1 MKIVLVL
8 AAVLIGIWL
17 FRLNR
22 RSDQQRPGG
31 QTARPVDKPADTSA
45 TLALEM
51 VRCRQCDVHLP
62 QADAIAGK
70 QGVYC
75 SLEHR
80 QRAES

>member
-8 AAVLIGIWL
+8 AVVLIGIWL

-22 RSDQQRPGG
+22 RSDRQPPGG
-31 QTARPVDKPADTSA
+31 DSTRPADKPAA
-45 TLALEM
+45 MALDM

-62 QADAIAGK
+62 KADAIAGK

-80 QRAES
+80 SRAES

>member
-1 MKIVLVL
+1 MKIVMVLVL
-8 AAVLIGIWL
+8 VLIGVWL

-22 RSDQQRPGG
+22 RSDRGESARQRTP
-31 QTARPVDKPADTSA
+31 PPEKPTVM
-45 TLALEM
+45 ALEM

-62 QADAIAGK
+62 KADAIAGK

>member
-8 AAVLIGIWL
+8 AVVMIGIWL

-22 RSDQQRPGG
+22 RPDQQRRGG
-31 QTARPVDKPADTSA
+31 RGTRPADKPATM
-45 TLALEM
+45 ALDM

-62 QADAIAGK
+62 KVDAIAGK
-70 QGVYC
+70 HGVYC

-80 QRAES
+80 LRAES

>member
-8 AAVLIGIWL
+8 AVVLIGVWL

-22 RSDQQRPGG
+22 RSAHPPTRP
-31 QTARPVDKPADTSA
+31 AEKPPVM
-45 TLALEM
+45 ALDM
-51 VRCRQCDVHLP
+51 VRCRQCDTHLP
-62 QADAIAGK
+62 KTDAIAGK

-80 QRAES
+80 QQAES

>member
-1 MKIVLVL
+1 MKIALVL
-8 AAVLIGIWL
+8 ALVLVGVWL
-17 FRLNR
+17 FRMNR
-22 RSDQQRPGG
+22 RSDRRES
-31 QTARPVDKPADTSA
+31 ARQSTPPAEKPTVM
-45 TLALEM
+45 ALDM

>member
-8 AAVLIGIWL
+8 ALVLVGVWL

-22 RSDQQRPGG
+22 RSAAQNKRP
-31 QTARPVDKPADTSA
+31 AEKPVVM
-45 TLALEM
+45 ALDM
-51 VRCRQCDVHLP
+51 VRCRQCDIHLP
-62 QADAIAGK
+62 KADAVTGK

>member
-8 AAVLIGIWL
+8 AVLLIGVWL

-22 RSDQQRPGG
+22 RSDRRGSGRQHTPPPE
-31 QTARPVDKPADTSA
+31 APPVM
-45 TLALEM
+45 ALDM

-62 QADAIAGK
+62 KADAIAGK

-75 SLEHR
+75 SVEHR
-80 QRAES
+80 VRAES

>member
-8 AAVLIGIWL
+8 AVVLVGIWL

-31 QTARPVDKPADTSA
+31 DSTGPADKPAA
-45 TLALEM
+45 MALDM

-62 QADAIAGK
+62 KADAIAGK

-80 QRAES
+80 SRAES

>member
-1 MKIVLVL
+1 MKIAMVLVL
-8 AAVLIGIWL
+8 VLIGVWL

-22 RSDQQRPGG
+22 RSDRGESARQRTP
-31 QTARPVDKPADTSA
+31 PPEKPTVM
-45 TLALEM
+45 ALEM

-62 QADAIAGK
+62 KADAIAGK

>member
-1 MKIVLVL
+1 MKIALVL
-8 AAVLIGIWL
+8 ALVLVGVWL

-22 RSDQQRPGG
+22 RSDRRGSARQRP
-31 QTARPVDKPADTSA
+31 PPPEKPAA
-45 TLALEM
+45 MALDM

-62 QADAIAGK
+62 KADAIAGK

-80 QRAES
+80 VRAES

>member
-1 MKIVLVL
+1 MKIALVL
-8 AAVLIGIWL
+8 ALVLVGVWL

-22 RSDQQRPGG
+22 RSERRG
-31 QTARPVDKPADTSA
+31 QDRQHTPPAEKPAA
-45 TLALEM
+45 MALDM

>member
-31 QTARPVDKPADTSA
+31 QNTRPADKRA
-45 TLALEM
+45 TMALDM
-51 VRCRQCDVHLP
+51 VRCHQCDVHLP
-62 QADAIAGK
+62 KADAIAGK

-80 QRAES
+80 MRAES